1 MREEIE
7 RELDL
12 WKAGWELV
20 YRTLVL
26 TGVFA
31 TIMFVLGYLWAS
43 TNYHQPKMCTPTLLD
58 RIFK

>member
-1 MREEIE
+1 MRAEVE

-26 TGVFA
+26 TGVFS
-31 TIMFVLGYLWAS
+31 TVMFCLGYAWAS
-43 TNYHQPKMCTPTLLD
+43 YTPPKMCTPTFLD